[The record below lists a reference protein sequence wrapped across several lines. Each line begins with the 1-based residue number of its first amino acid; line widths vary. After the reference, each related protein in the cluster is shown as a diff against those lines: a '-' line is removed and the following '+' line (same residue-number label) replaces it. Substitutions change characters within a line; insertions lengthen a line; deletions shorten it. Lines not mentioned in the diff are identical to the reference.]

1 MEWKSLIYSP
11 LDVMALQDEFGVIDN
26 PKEAARKRRDSEK
39 KIFEAYKTRVVQG
52 EDGGEGEEG
61 EEGRGRNKGVHG

>member
-1 MEWKSLIYSP
+1 MIYSP

-52 EDGGEGEEG
+52 EDGGE
-61 EEGRGRNKGVHG
+61 R